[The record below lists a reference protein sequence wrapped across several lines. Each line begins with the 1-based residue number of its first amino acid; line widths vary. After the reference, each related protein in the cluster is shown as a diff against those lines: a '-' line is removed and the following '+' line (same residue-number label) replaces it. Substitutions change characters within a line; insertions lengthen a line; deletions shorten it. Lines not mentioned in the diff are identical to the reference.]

1 MLCGEMQKCVE
12 DSRSL
17 LSIPKRRQ
25 SLAEGKLLSV
35 RDALQ
40 FSWGFLC
47 LSFCCRNNTTNDRD
61 VLGLFLSVFSSCLL
75 LLSKSLGL
83 VRIEQEPVRVFVSV
97 QFHCRF
103 QLQKRRQ
110 LSPARAT
117 KRFPLSRCA
126 SAIQIVRPLES
137 TAETQP
143 QLQPALL
150 SLSAM
155 ISQLFTRPDSA
166 SFALHMAMPKRGFW
180 RLPNCSVFRQAFLL
194 WRQK

>member
-1 MLCGEMQKCVE
+1 MYCRKSGAMLCGEMQKCVE

-75 LLSKSLGL
+75 FAEQISGTRSDRTRASSCLCLSPVSPPIPVPQTRSALHLPRQRTTFHHQDARQQRRLL
-83 VRIEQEPVRVFVSV
+83 VRENPG
-97 QFHCRF
+97 
-103 QLQKRRQ
+103 LRR
-110 LSPARAT
+110 SN
-117 KRFPLSRCA
+117 SN
-126 SAIQIVRPLES
+126 
-137 TAETQP
+137 
-143 QLQPALL
+143 
-150 SLSAM
+150 
-155 ISQLFTRPDSA
+155 
-166 SFALHMAMPKRGFW
+166 
-180 RLPNCSVFRQAFLL
+180 RLC
-194 WRQK
+194 